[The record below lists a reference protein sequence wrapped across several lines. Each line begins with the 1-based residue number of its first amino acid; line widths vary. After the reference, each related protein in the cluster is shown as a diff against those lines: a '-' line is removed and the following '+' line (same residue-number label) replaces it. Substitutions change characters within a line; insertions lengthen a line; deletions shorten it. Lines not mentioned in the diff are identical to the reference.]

1 MDKPFPA
8 YKGNDPYVF
17 VSYSHRDS
25 STVFPEIIRLKDQ
38 GFNIWYDEGIE
49 AGTEWREALANAI
62 ESARLVVYFVTG
74 HSVESENCRKE
85 INFAV
90 DAGIPIVAIHL
101 EAVELPSGLKL
112 TLSDRQAILKY
123 DMSGD
128 KYQQKLSTRIASYVD
143 QASKPAAVAVKHR
156 KTKPVV
162 VGIVGLAIVAI
173 ISAGL
178 FFYNAQSTSD
188 TRSNKMVEVPGLDAS
203 VKVEADELS
212 EAVKAMRS
220 IAVLPFANMT
230 TSEEIGFLADGLSE
244 DILDN
249 LAQTE
254 YLNVASRSA
263 SFQYTGRGEDPLL
276 VGEQLGVGYLLE
288 GSVRQQGDTLR
299 ITAQLIRTNDGFH
312 VWSKTYERSIA
323 EGFEMQS
330 AVAANI
336 AYIIESELSH
346 DILAN
351 YGWKLF
357 GEADEIDHLAFKHYV
372 NGVNEY
378 RKFQIGEGGN
388 LATRIQ
394 FLENAIEVDP
404 SFYRPYV
411 NLSHANLNSHWMGKL
426 SLQTAKPAARAAII
440 RAMELRP
447 GDSWVQGQLAMIH
460 LALDLDYA
468 QSKAFYGR
476 MLQVNPGEAWSLY
489 FLANIDLREGRV
501 SDALQRLV
509 AVDDAATSL
518 KSYERAALLV
528 VSSLLRC
535 SAGDCE
541 GALSNSEQAMKLVS
555 AGDVRGVALMARILG
570 LLTLGNV
577 EEAKPWIDE
586 AWRLNGHISPE
597 RYIYAFAMI
606 GETAKAR
613 GILADS
619 RYELTH
625 HFFLVLGHLALGD
638 IDKTFTAIE
647 AGIEEHDRMLIE
659 SMPVAAWW
667 DPIRDDP
674 RFDEMLALLDSKV
687 THTEQ
692 YLKDHKISPAAQ

>member
-8 YKGNDPYVF
+8 YKGDEPYVF

-123 DMSGD
+123 DMTD
-128 KYQQKLSTRIASYVD
+128 EKYQQKLHARIASYLAQVP
-143 QASKPAAVAVKHR
+143 KPAAAVTKK
-156 KTKPVV
+156 KTSLVV
-162 VGIVGLAIVAI
+162 PGLAGLAIVAI
-173 ISAGL
+173 LSAGA
-178 FFYNAQSTSD
+178 FFYNPQPASD
-188 TRSNKMVEVPGLDAS
+188 TESNKIEEVVDLDAS
-203 VKVEADELS
+203 AKVEADELR
-212 EAVKAMRS
+212 EAVKAMHS

-249 LAQTE
+249 LAQDKR
-254 YLNVASRSA
+254 LKVASRSA
-263 SFQYTGRGEDPLL
+263 SFQYAGRGEDPLL

-312 VWSKTYERSIA
+312 VWSKTYERPST
-323 EGFEMQS
+323 EGFDMQT
-330 AVAANI
+330 AVAVNI
-336 AYIIESELSH
+336 AFIAASELGH
-346 DILAN
+346 DIFAN
-351 YGWKLF
+351 YWWRLWTIFDGIDPIAVRHYLDS
-357 GEADEIDHLAFKHYV
+357 EDE
-372 NGVNEY
+372 G
-378 RKFQIGEGGN
+378 RKIFLGEGGSRKTQIQLLQRAIDVDKTFFWAYTQ
-388 LATRIQ
+388 LARASLAGHG
-394 FLENAIEVDP
+394 F
-404 SFYRPYV
+404 
-411 NLSHANLNSHWMGKL
+411 GKL
-426 SLQTAKPAARAAII
+426 PLQAARSAAHFAIDSAI
-440 RAMELRP
+440 KLDPDNGEL
-447 GDSWVQGQLAMIH
+447 QFQLAVVH
-460 LALDLDYA
+460 LSLDLDYA
-468 QSKAFYGR
+468 RAALFFQR
-476 MLQVNPGEAWSLY
+476 LHETDPQDPWPLY
-489 FLANIDLREGRV
+489 FLAEIDLAEGRARDAMRWLVTASGFDTTRLGAQQAIFFTLV
-501 SDALQRLV
+501 SHA
-509 AVDDAATSL
+509 
-518 KSYERAALLV
+518 
-528 VSSLLRC
+528 RC
-535 SAGDCE
+535 IAGDCE
-541 GALSNSEQAMKLVS
+541 GALKGSGEAMKLVVE
-555 AGDVRGVALMARILG
+555 GDARAQALHMHIFS
-570 LLTLGNV
+570 LLTLGRV
-577 EEAKPWIDE
+577 EEARPLIDD
-586 AWRLNGHISPE
+586 AWHLDGHISPE

-613 GILADS
+613 DILADS
-619 RYELTH
+619 RYELTD
-625 HFFLVLGHLALGD
+625 HFFLALGHLALGD

-647 AGIEEHDRMLIE
+647 AGIENHNVYLLHTLIVAEH
-659 SMPVAAWW
+659 W

-674 RFDEMLALLDSKV
+674 RFDEMLALLDAKV